1 MNILTW
7 HVHGAYLYYLTR
19 NPRHRYY
26 LPVKEGVPP
35 GYGGRLGS
43 GRWGEHVVDVRAE
56 EVKNLDLDLVM
67 YQSAKNWAEDQLED
81 LSPAQRRLPR
91 IFLEHDPPQGHPT
104 NTPHPVDDPSVL
116 LAHVTPF
123 NVLMW
128 DARRTPTCVVEHGVS
143 VPEDARYTGEKA
155 RGLVVVNGLGSRGRR
170 LGLDVFQEVRKHVP
184 LDLVGYG
191 SEEVG
196 GLGEVPHD
204 ELPYVAARYRFLF
217 NPIRYTSLGLAVCEA
232 MRVGLPVVGLA
243 TTEMTTVI
251 ENGVSGYV
259 NTDVDKLVEVMQ
271 RLLADPEEAARL
283 GAGAREMAEK
293 RFGMERFARDWEM
306 AYTKGHSARYECHS
320 RCYSRCAHRQ
330 ASR

>member
-19 NPRHRYY
+19 NTRHRYY

-43 GRWGEHVVDVRAE
+43 ERWGEHVVDVRSD
-56 EVKNLDLDLVM
+56 EVKDLDLDLM
-67 YQSAKNWAEDQLED
+67 IYQSAKNWTEDQYND
-81 LSPAQRRLPR
+81 LSPAQRQLPR
-91 IFLEHDPPQGHPT
+91 IFLEHDPPQESPT
-104 NTPHPVDDPSVL
+104 NTPHPVDDPHVL

-123 NVLMW
+123 NDLMW
-128 DARRTPTCVVEHGVS
+128 DARRTPTCVLEHGVS
-143 VPEDARYTGEKA
+143 VPEDARYTGEKE
-155 RGLVVVNGLGSRGRR
+155 RGLVVINGLGSRGRR

-204 ELPYVAARYRFLF
+204 ELPYFAAKYRFLF

-243 TTEMTTVI
+243 TTEMATVI
-251 ENGVSGYV
+251 QNGVSGYV
-259 NTDVDKLVEVMQ
+259 DTDVRKLIAVMR
-271 RLLADPEEAARL
+271 RLLEHPEEAARL
-283 GAGAREMAEK
+283 GAGAKEVARR
-293 RFGMERFARDWEM
+293 RFGMERFAQDWGA
-306 AYTKGHSARYECHS
+306 AYEEAIGLAAGVENKSNGHEEVTV
-320 RCYSRCAHRQ
+320 
-330 ASR
+330 